1 MTFTISSA
9 DALRQSVEA
18 ATGGLNTVVYDNNGN
33 PSIMVVVPKFNLQ
46 DIDASLG
53 TGVHPAFIVDGV
65 EKSEILIGKYPACV
79 FNSRAQSIPGQDPA
93 ASVNWDAADGLCT
106 AKGAGWHMM
115 TNAEWAACALLAW
128 KQGFEPRG
136 NTNWGRDYLR
146 TDETAARPDGGAPG
160 VSSGTGRTRAGG
172 GPVSWYHDNS
182 PRGVADLCGN
192 VWEWVRGMRINNGE
206 IQVIA
211 NNDAADSAVSHAV
224 GSAAWRAI
232 LEDGSLVAP
241 GTANTLKWDAS
252 GATGTG
258 SPVLAKAVTSQS
270 DGTTSASQQYK
281 DLTAP
286 GVTPPA
292 ILKAL
297 ALYPHASTTLNR
309 GRFYMRNAGE
319 RMPRRGGSWNNGANA
334 GVFAL
339 SCSDARSLA
348 YSLIGF
354 RPAFYV

>member
-1 MTFTISSA
+1 MTFTISTA

-18 ATGGLNTVVYDNNGN
+18 ATGGLNTVLYDNNGN
-33 PSIMVVVPKFNLQ
+33 PSIMVVVPKFNLE

-53 TGVHPAFIVDGV
+53 TGVHPAFIIGGV
-65 EKSEILIGKYPACV
+65 EKSEILIAKYPASV
-79 FNSRAQSIPGQDPA
+79 FDGRAQSIPGQDPA
-93 ASVNWDAADGLCT
+93 TGVNWDTADGYCA

-136 NTNWGRDYLR
+136 NTNRGRDYFR
-146 TDETAARPDGGAPG
+146 TDETAVRPDGGAPG
-160 VSSGTGRTRAGG
+160 AASGTGRTRGGG

-192 VWEWVRGMRINNGE
+192 VWEWMRGMRLDDGE
-206 IQVIA
+206 IQVITD
-211 NNDAADSAVSHAV
+211 NDAADSAVSHAA

-241 GTANTLKWDAS
+241 ATVNTLKWNATGAS
-252 GATGTG
+252 GAGA
-258 SPVLAKAVTSQS
+258 PELATSVTSQS
-270 DGTTSASQQYK
+270 DGSSSASQQYK
-281 DLTAP
+281 SLTAS
-286 GVTPPA
+286 GVTAPA
-292 ILKAL
+292 LLKAL
-297 ALYPHASTTLNR
+297 ALYPHAATSLDR
-309 GRFYMRNAGE
+309 GRFYMRNLGE
-319 RMPRRGGSWNNGANA
+319 RMPLRGGNWNRGADA

-339 SCSDARSLA
+339 DCNNLRSFA
-348 YSLIGF
+348 SGGMGF

>member
-53 TGVHPAFIVDGV
+53 TGTHPAFIVGGV
-65 EKSEILIGKYPACV
+65 EKSEILIAKYPASI
-79 FNSRAQSIPGQDPA
+79 FDSRAQSIPGQDPA
-93 ASVNWDAADGLCT
+93 TGVDWDEADGYCT

-136 NTNWGRDYLR
+136 NTDWGRDYAR
-146 TDETAARPDGGAPG
+146 TDETAVRPDGGDPG
-160 VSSGTGRTRAGG
+160 AASGTGRTRAGG

-182 PRGVADLCGN
+182 PRGVADLVGN
-192 VWEWVRGMRINNGE
+192 VWEWVRGLRLDDGE
-206 IQVIA
+206 IQIIA
-211 NNDAADSAVSHAV
+211 DNDAADSAVSHAA
-224 GSAAWRAI
+224 GSSAWRGM

-241 GTANTLKWDAS
+241 GTASTLKWDAT
-252 GATGTG
+252 GAAGTG
-258 SPVLAKAVTSQS
+258 DPVLATSVTSQS
-270 DGTTSASQQYK
+270 DGSNSASEQYK
-281 DLTAP
+281 NLTAP
-286 GVTPPA
+286 GLTPPA
-292 ILKAL
+292 PLKAL
-297 ALYPHASTTLNR
+297 ALYPHASTTMDR
-309 GRFYMRNAGE
+309 GRFYMRNLDE
-319 RMPRRGGSWNNGANA
+319 RMPLRGGRWASGADA
-334 GVFAL
+334 GVLAL
-339 SCSDARSLA
+339 FCNMPRSVA
-348 YSLIGF
+348 GSGFGF